1 MNATTPVRD
10 AAPPRTAACALLLIG
25 VAAALRVLKLRRTIA
40 LAYRLAGPVDARRA
54 DDALVRRTA
63 KQVVRAAAF
72 FPARAECLEQSIVL
86 LVLLRRRG
94 FAAELRLGVQP
105 MPFTAH
111 AWVELHGRPVNEVED
126 FVARLAPFPSLGG

>member
-1 MNATTPVRD
+1 MNATMPVRT
-10 AAPPRTAACALLLIG
+10 AAPPRTAACALLLLG

-40 LAYRLAGPVDARRA
+40 LAYRVAGDVGEGRA

-72 FPARAECLEQSIVL
+72 FPGRAECLEQSIVL
-86 LVLLRRRG
+86 LVMLRRRG
-94 FAAELRLGVQP
+94 LAAELRLGVQP